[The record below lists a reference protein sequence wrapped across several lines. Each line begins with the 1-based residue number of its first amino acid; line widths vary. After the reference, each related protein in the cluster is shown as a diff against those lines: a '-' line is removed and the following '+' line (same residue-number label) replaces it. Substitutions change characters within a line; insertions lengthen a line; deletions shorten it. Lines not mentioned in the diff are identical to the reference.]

1 MRLSKLASRMFMT
14 NPRLARL
21 GPRLGPLGI
30 AFAATVTQSLAVS
43 AQSAKEPADI
53 QSSTHTSRS
62 LSIQDAIWVRDAVTK
77 DAVKKNAEQND
88 AATGSQNSRP
98 QVPMVLATTGH
109 SIATPELV
117 GWLTKLIRDNLPPTY
132 EDDKKWGKTK
142 KVWNG
147 VRLRREGFR
156 LETESRIRTV
166 NTGTWTRYQIKMVE
180 PEQRVHVRFD
190 RLEPLKDGRIRFRV
204 SVECALDIFGRL
216 SQWVRDVQIIS
227 LSANADATCRMTV
240 EGTVGVKLNV
250 FQFPP
255 DVTIDPKVDVAQ
267 VELVDYRVRRI
278 SQVGGDLAKV
288 LGKGLRSSIDR
299 KLEDFNSKL
308 VDKINKQLDKQREKL
323 RFSSQDWLKNKLPLP
338 KRA

>member
-1 MRLSKLASRMFMT
+1 MRHST
-14 NPRLARL
+14 TARPTATWRKRVIWL
-21 GPRLGPLGI
+21 GLVVATTFTLGMP
-30 AFAATVTQSLAVS
+30 AS
-43 AQSAKEPADI
+43 AQSTTEPLQDPSAKPAN
-53 QSSTHTSRS
+53 RS
-62 LSIQDAIWVRDAVTK
+62 LRLQEATWVHESVKK
-77 DAVKKNAEQND
+77 DAPSFK
-88 AATGSQNSRP
+88 SSRA
-98 QVPMVLATTGH
+98 QVPMVLATSPATGH

-166 NTGTWTRYQIKMVE
+166 NTGTWTRYRIKMVE
-180 PEQRVHVRFD
+180 PEQRVQVRFD
-190 RLEPLKDGRIRFRV
+190 RLEPLEEGRIRFRV

-216 SQWVRDVQIIS
+216 SQWVRDVQVIS

-240 EGTVGVKLNV
+240 DGTVGVKMNV

-255 DVTIDPKVDVAQ
+255 DVSIDPKVDFARVD
-267 VELVDYRVRRI
+267 LVDYRVRRI
-278 SQVGGDLAKV
+278 SQVGGDVAKV